1 MGSRMSK
8 FIGVVYIL
16 ISNLSLIMGS
26 GISKVLEK
34 KCSYKGALNIGY
46 PFGDIL
52 ACFVAEY
59 IEITSF

>member
-26 GISKVLEK
+26 GISKILEK
-34 KCSYKGALNIGY
+34 KNAPTK
-46 PFGDIL
+46 
-52 ACFVAEY
+52 EH
-59 IEITSF
+59 